1 MLYKCDDCE
10 QELGPL
16 GAECIIYVLCCMGK
30 WREGERQKVDSNMK
44 E

>member
-1 MLYKCDDCE
+1 MLFQRQYYNYII
-10 QELGPL
+10 
-16 GAECIIYVLCCMGK
+16 IIYVVYCMGK